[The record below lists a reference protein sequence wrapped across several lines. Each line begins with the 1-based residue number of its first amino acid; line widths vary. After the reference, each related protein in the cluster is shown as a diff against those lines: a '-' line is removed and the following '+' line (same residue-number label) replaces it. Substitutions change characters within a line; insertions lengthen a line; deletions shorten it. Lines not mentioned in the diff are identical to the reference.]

1 MTTSSAPSVSPV
13 VRSAKRFGYSVAAAV
28 NGVMIFVVHNIM
40 EWELFGWLTAD
51 FDRLVPWLT
60 VSFVAGIV
68 LNLVYAWDDSVP
80 IKSPGQIMSALVGL
94 IVTLQTLAIFPFDF
108 SNYDFNYALPIRIAL
123 WVAIAGIVFGAG
135 SETLKLAKHQKAS
148 SGS

>member
-1 MTTSSAPSVSPV
+1 MTTSSAPAASPV
-13 VRSAKRFGYSVAAAV
+13 VRSAKRFGYSVAAAM
-28 NGVMIFVVHNIM
+28 NGVMIFVVHNVT

-51 FDRLVPWLT
+51 FDRLLPWLT
-60 VSFVAGIV
+60 VSFVAGIG

-80 IKSPGQIMSALVGL
+80 IRSPGQIMSALIGL

-108 SNYDFNYALPIRIAL
+108 SNYDFNYSVPIRIAL
-123 WVAIAGIVFGAG
+123 WVAIGGIVFGAAT
-135 SETLKLAKHQKAS
+135 EARKLAKHQEAA